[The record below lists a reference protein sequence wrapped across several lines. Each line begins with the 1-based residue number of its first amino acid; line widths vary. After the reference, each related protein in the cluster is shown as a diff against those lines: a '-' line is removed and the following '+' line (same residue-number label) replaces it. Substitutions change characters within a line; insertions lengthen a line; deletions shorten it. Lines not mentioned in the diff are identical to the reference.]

1 MSVSQIDCS
10 QTKIASFPLTI
21 VVSRFNTPVTQR
33 LLDGALTRLK
43 ALNFKDEH
51 IQVIHVPGAVEIPLV
66 CKRIAKSG
74 KARAII
80 ALGAVIRGETSHY
93 DYVCKY
99 VTEGC
104 LSVSQSYELP
114 LIFGVL
120 TTENDD
126 QAFARAGGKH
136 GDKGKESVDA
146 AIEMVQVLEKLD
158 N

>member
-1 MSVSQIDCS
+1 MSVTQIDCS
-10 QTKIASFPLTI
+10 QSSIASFPLTI

-33 LLDGALTRLK
+33 LLDGALTQLK
-43 ALNFKDEH
+43 ALAFEDEH

-66 CKRIAKSG
+66 CKRVAKSG

-104 LSVSQSYELP
+104 LSVSQSYEVP

-120 TTENDD
+120 TTENGE
-126 QAFARAGGKH
+126 QAFARAGGVH
-136 GDKGKESVDA
+136 SNKGKESVDA
-146 AIEMVQVLEKLD
+146 AIEMVQVMDALA